1 IGASCGAALGYGAH
15 LVLRFI
21 APSHQSLNPVLTLG
35 FALTAFGVPAALGGS
50 GFLAV
55 YLAGI
60 IVGNSRLPNR
70 EQLLQVHDSL
80 SWLSQVGLF
89 LLLGMLV
96 NPSELPA
103 VAFDGVAIA
112 LALSL
117 VLRPVV
123 VLACLS
129 FFRFTL
135 RERLF
140 IAWVGL
146 RGAVPIV
153 MATLPVLAVHGQTAK
168 TIEALYVFD

>member
-1 IGASCGAALGYGAH
+1 RVAHTIELESGLNDPVAVILTLVMTSRLLGQDVGVAAVASDLARQLVIGASCGAALGYGAH

-80 SWLSQVGLF
+80 SWLSQVGL
-89 LLLGMLV
+89 
-96 NPSELPA
+96 
-103 VAFDGVAIA
+103 
-112 LALSL
+112 
-117 VLRPVV
+117 
-123 VLACLS
+123 
-129 FFRFTL
+129 
-135 RERLF
+135 
-140 IAWVGL
+140 
-146 RGAVPIV
+146 
-153 MATLPVLAVHGQTAK
+153 
-168 TIEALYVFD
+168 